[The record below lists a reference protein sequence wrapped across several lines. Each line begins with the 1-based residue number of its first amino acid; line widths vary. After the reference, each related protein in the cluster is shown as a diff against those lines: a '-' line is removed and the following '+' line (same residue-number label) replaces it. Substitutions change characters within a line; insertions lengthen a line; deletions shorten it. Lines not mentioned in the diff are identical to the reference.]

1 MATTRKQDLQHMAAT
16 LEAWAGQI
24 ADLQAKAR
32 TAGAEQRLLVSSQ
45 IAALRQQQRAYA
57 AQLADTRG
65 ASAAVFRDMQLGA
78 ERTAGEFRRLYL
90 QTASRF
96 AC

>member
-32 TAGAEQRLLVSSQ
+32 TAGAEQRLVVNSQ
-45 IAALRQQQRAYA
+45 IATLRQQQRAYA

-65 ASAAVFRDMQLGA
+65 ARAAVFRDMQLGA
-78 ERTAGEFRRLYL
+78 ERVAKEFRKLYL

>member
-1 MATTRKQDLQHMAAT
+1 MVTTRKQDLMRMAAT

-32 TAGAEQRLLVSSQ
+32 TAGAEQRLVVISQ

-57 AQLADTRG
+57 AQMADTRG
-65 ASAAVFRDMQLGA
+65 ASAAVFRDLQRGA
-78 ERTAGEFRRLYL
+78 ERIASEFRKLYL

-96 AC
+96 PC

>member
-1 MATTRKQDLQHMAAT
+1 MATTRKQDLTHMAAT

-24 ADLQAKAR
+24 TDLQAKAR
-32 TAGAEQRLLVSSQ
+32 TAGAEQRLLVRSQ
-45 IAALRQQQRAYA
+45 IAALRQQRRGDEGRV
-57 AQLADTRG
+57 ADTRG
-65 ASAAVFRDMQLGA
+65 ASAAVFRDMQRGA
-78 ERTAGEFRRLYL
+78 ERTAGEFRKLYL

>member
-1 MATTRKQDLQHMAAT
+1 MATTRKQDLTRMAAT

-32 TAGAEQRLLVSSQ
+32 TAGAEQRLLVRSQ
-45 IAALRQQQRAYA
+45 IAALRQQRRAYQA
-57 AQLADTRG
+57 RMADTRG
-65 ASAAVFRDMQLGA
+65 ASAAVFRDMQRGA
-78 ERTAGEFRRLYL
+78 ARTAGEFHRLYL

>member
-1 MATTRKQDLQHMAAT
+1 MATTRKQDLTHMAAT

-78 ERTAGEFRRLYL
+78 ERVAKEFRKLYL

-96 AC
+96 PC

>member
-1 MATTRKQDLQHMAAT
+1 MATTRKQDLTRMAAT

-32 TAGAEQRLLVSSQ
+32 TAGAERRLLVGSQ
-45 IAALRQQQRAYA
+45 IAVLRQQRRAYE
-57 AQLADTRG
+57 AQMADTRG

-78 ERTAGEFRRLYL
+78 ERVAKEFRKLYL

>member
-1 MATTRKQDLQHMAAT
+1 MATTRRQDLQRMAAT

-32 TAGAEQRLLVSSQ
+32 SAGAERRQVMNGQL
-45 IAALRQQQRAYA
+45 AALRRQRRAYE

-65 ASAAVFRDMQLGA
+65 ASEAVFRDMQRGA
-78 ERTAGEFRRLYL
+78 ERTAEEFRRLYL

>member
-1 MATTRKQDLQHMAAT
+1 MATTRQQDLKRMAAT

-24 ADLQAKAR
+24 ADLQAEAR
-32 TAGAEQRLLVSSQ
+32 SAGAERRQAMSGQL
-45 IAALRQQQRAYA
+45 AALRQQRRAYE

-65 ASAAVFRDMQLGA
+65 ASAAVFRDLQRGA
-78 ERTAGEFRRLYL
+78 ERIAEEFRKLYL

-96 AC
+96 AS

>member
-1 MATTRKQDLQHMAAT
+1 MNTTRKQDLQHMAAT

-32 TAGAEQRLLVSSQ
+32 SAGAEQRLLVISQ
-45 IAALRQQQRAYA
+45 IAVLRQQRRAYE
-57 AQLADTRG
+57 AQMADTRG
-65 ASAAVFRDMQLGA
+65 ASAAVFRDMPLGA
-78 ERTAGEFRRLYL
+78 ERVAKEFRKLYL